1 MSGDRIHVESVCEYN
16 QDIPNTF
23 KFSKHH
29 IYGDNSH
36 VLLKRIKNYLI
47 SLFPIAQWI
56 YRYNLTWLYGDLIAG
71 ITVGAVL
78 VPQGM
83 SYAKIATLSP
93 EFGLYSSFIGVFIYC
108 FFATSKD
115 VSIGPVAVMSLQV
128 SKVIEHV
135 SKNLSNYNETRDA
148 PLIASTLALLCGS
161 IALGIGLLR
170 LGFILEFIPIP
181 AVMGFM
187 TGSAINIVTGQVP
200 GLFGIDK
207 RFDTKAE
214 TYMVIINT
222 LRNLGHTKLDAA
234 FGLTCLFLLYFSR
247 WFLNFLTKR
256 YPKYSRVF
264 FFSSVLRNV
273 VVIIFSTLISWGVC
287 KGYSKEDG
295 YPISILKDV
304 PSGFRHVGVMEY
316 DTEIMSVMAPELPVS
331 VVVLLLEHIAISK
344 SFGRINDYKIN
355 PNQEL
360 IAIGV
365 TNLVGTNFSAYPATG
380 SFSRSA
386 LKHKCGVRTPLAGIF
401 TGIVVILALYAL
413 TGAFYWIPNAVLCAV
428 IIHAV
433 GDLVSH
439 PKTAFKFWKC
449 SPVEAAIFIIAVI
462 LTVFITIEA
471 GIYFAIAA
479 SLVLLLLKVA
489 FPSGESLG
497 RMEYYQVNSPLIHRP
512 EDNGETE
519 ENGDKKNQYKETT
532 TPVNNKSPS
541 TTISSD
547 ESIHEQSTENL
558 DEIRQ
563 QKSLPHINKDTSK
576 NPHTNSKITISD
588 KRKRVKWVPLSHKA
602 INPEVL
608 IKPPPPGVIVFR
620 PSESFTYPNCSRQAD
635 KVISLAH
642 KQTKRGIDSNRVV
655 KLGDRPWN
663 DNGPRHLNPA
673 DQESDHRPI
682 LRAVIFD
689 FSATPQIDLTGIQS
703 LVDIKQTLN
712 KYANRQVEYHFVGIL
727 NDWNRRA
734 LIAEG
739 FGGDNN
745 SNSPPEHHYIQVAL
759 RDPRFDA
766 LSEGL
771 FDNDN
776 DNDYDIKYDD
786 EESRETTSAIN
797 DNGDYVPIV
806 GTNTPFFHFD
816 IPDLEFDD

>member
-1 MSGDRIHVESVCEYN
+1 MAGVHVDSVLEY
-16 QDIPNTF
+16 DEPLPSTVTWTRE
-23 KFSKHH
+23 KV
-29 IYGDNSH
+29 YDNFLSR
-36 VLLKRIKNYLI
+36 VKNYVI

-56 YRYNLTWLYGDLIAG
+56 YRYNLIWLYGDLIAG

-83 SYAKIATLSP
+83 SYAQIATLPP
-93 EFGLYSSFIGVFIYC
+93 EYGLYSSFVGVFIYC

-135 SKNLSNYNETRDA
+135 LNALPDYTEASA
-148 PLIASTLALLCGS
+148 PLIAETLALLCGA

-181 AVMGFM
+181 AIMGFM
-187 TGSAINIVTGQVP
+187 TGSAINIVSGQVP
-200 GLFGIDK
+200 GLFGIQK
-207 RFDTKAE
+207 RFDTRAE

-234 FGLTCLFLLYFSR
+234 FGLVCLFILYFSR
-247 WFLNFLTKR
+247 WLFNFLTKR

-264 FFSSVLRNV
+264 FFSSVLRNAV
-273 VVIIFSTLISWGVC
+273 LIIFATLISWGVC
-287 KGYSKEDG
+287 KGYQDSG
-295 YPISILKDV
+295 NYPISILKDV
-304 PSGFRHVGVMEY
+304 PRGFQHVGLMEY
-316 DTEIMSVMAPELPVS
+316 DRKVMNALTAELPVS

-413 TGAFYWIPNAVLCAV
+413 TDAFFWIPNAALCAV

-439 PKTAFKFWKC
+439 PKTAYKFWKC

-479 SLVLLLLKVA
+479 SLVLLLLRIA
-489 FPSGESLG
+489 FPTGEALG
-497 RMEYYQVNSPLIHRP
+497 KVEYYQVNSPLIH
-512 EDNGETE
+512 
-519 ENGDKKNQYKETT
+519 KKEASYSSIDQKKPDSNETT
-532 TPVNNKSPS
+532 EPSP
-541 TTISSD
+541 
-547 ESIHEQSTENL
+547 EASIEEQPSN
-558 DEIRQ
+558 DPDQIRQ
-563 QKSLPHINKDTSK
+563 VMSKSSSQTLEPRTKSKLLLDNKW
-576 NPHTNSKITISD
+576 
-588 KRKRVKWVPLSHKA
+588 KRVKWVPLSHKA
-602 INPEVL
+602 INPEIL
-608 IKPPPPGVIVFR
+608 IKKPPPGVLVFR
-620 PSESFTYPNCSRQAD
+620 PGESFTYPNCSRQAD
-635 KVISLAH
+635 KIVDLAH
-642 KQTKRGIDSNRVV
+642 KETRRGVERGREIR
-655 KLGDRPWN
+655 LGDRPWN
-663 DNGPRHLNPA
+663 DNGPRHRKPE
-673 DQESDHRPI
+673 DQDHDDRPL
-682 LRAVIFD
+682 LRAVVFD
-689 FSATPQIDLTGIQS
+689 FSATPHVDLTGVQS
-703 LVDIKQTLN
+703 LVDIKQALN

-727 NDWNRRA
+727 SDWVRRA
-734 LIAEG
+734 LVAEG
-739 FGGDNN
+739 FGGDINL
-745 SNSPPEHHYIQVAL
+745 PPERHYIQVAL
-759 RDPRFDA
+759 RDTRFAA
-766 LSEGL
+766 LAEGVL
-771 FDNDN
+771 
-776 DNDYDIKYDD
+776 DD
-786 EESRETTSAIN
+786 EVDQKRPEYKKTAYVDEEARDTESGVDE
-797 DNGDYVPIV
+797 NGEYVPIV